1 LRPRRG
7 KALTL
12 AVVVALLLAAAG
24 VGAWWLVLRPRG
36 EPGPVAEAY
45 LDAWERADWAA
56 MQRLV
61 AAPPPDFAAQHQ
73 RVLTALQVRRPAL
86 TPGPVR
92 SDGDHAEAAFT
103 ATLDLRGLGSWS
115 YQGSLRL
122 VRRDRR
128 TWRVDWSPAAIHP
141 ALAPGKRLVRS
152 RTWPARA
159 EILASDGSRLASAG
173 KEVLVG
179 LVGGRI
185 KDRAQVG
192 HALVDT
198 AGADQALVSR
208 LLDQARQVPNQFLP
222 VLSLPDARYQQIRA
236 VIHPVPGLSFQERD
250 GRGGGGPASAALL
263 VGRLGD
269 ATAEDLKELGAPY
282 QAGDRVGHGG
292 FEQSFERQLAGA
304 PGGEVRLVTQ
314 PAAGTAPAQ
323 DAAAG
328 QVLHSFP
335 AKQGSPVHA
344 TIDPRVQ
351 RAAEKAFAGVGK
363 PGALVA
369 LKPSTGE
376 VRAAVN
382 WPLGSAFNRALIGRY
397 PPGST
402 FKVVTAAALLGGGL
416 QPGDRVTCP
425 KQAQVGGR
433 TFHNFEG
440 EVLGAIDFTK
450 AFADSCNT
458 AFVQLAD
465 RRLDGAKLAAAAK
478 GFGFEA
484 EPSAG
489 LPAITGR
496 FPTPG
501 DDADLAAAAIG
512 QGRVVVSPLL
522 MAGVSGAVDNGTWRP
537 PRLAAEAKPSEPRPL
552 DPRVAASL
560 RGLMRAVVRD
570 GTAAPAHLPG
580 GTAGKTGTAEFG
592 TGDPLPTHAWFI
604 GFRGDLAFAV
614 VVDGG
619 GVGGRV
625 AAPIATRFLTVLGQ

>member
-1 LRPRRG
+1 V
-7 KALTL
+7 AL
-12 AVVVALLLAAAG
+12 AVTVALLLVAAG
-24 VGAWWLVLRPRG
+24 AGTWWLVLRPRG
-36 EPGPVAEAY
+36 EPGPVAAAY
-45 LDAWERADWAA
+45 LDAWERGDWAA

-73 RVLTALQVRRPAL
+73 RVLASLQVRGTVL
-86 TPGPVR
+86 TPGTVR
-92 SDGDHAEAAFT
+92 SDGDHADAAFT
-103 ATLDLRGLGSWS
+103 ARLDLRGLGSWT

-122 VRRDRR
+122 VRHDRR
-128 TWRVDWSPAAIHP
+128 TWLVDWSPAAIHP

-152 RTWPARA
+152 RSWPERA
-159 EILASDGSRLASAG
+159 EILASDGSPLAAAG
-173 KEVLVG
+173 DEVVVG
-179 LVGGRI
+179 VVGSRV
-185 KDRAQVG
+185 KDRGQVG
-192 HALVDT
+192 RALVDT
-198 AGADQALVSR
+198 AGADQAQVSR
-208 LLDQARQVPNQFLP
+208 LLDQAARTPGQFLP
-222 VLSLPDARYQQIRA
+222 VLSLPKDRYLQIRA
-236 VIHPVPGLSFQERD
+236 TVHPVPGLSFQERS
-250 GRGGGGPASAALL
+250 GRRAAGPASTALL
-263 VGRLGD
+263 VGRVGD

-282 QAGDRVGHGG
+282 QPGDRVGHGG
-292 FEQSFERQLAGA
+292 FEQAFERQLAGT

-314 PAAGTAPAQ
+314 PAGGAAPGQ
-323 DAAAG
+323 DDATG

-335 AKQGSPVHA
+335 AKRGSPVHT

-351 RAAEKAFAGVGK
+351 RAAEQALTGVGK
-363 PGALVA
+363 PAALVA
-369 LKPSTGE
+369 MKPSTGE

-382 WPLGSAFNRALIGRY
+382 WPLGGTFNRALIGRY

-416 QPGDRVTCP
+416 QPDDQVTCP
-425 KQAQVGGR
+425 QKAVVGGR
-433 TFHNFEG
+433 SFRNFEG
-440 EVLGAIDFTK
+440 EVLGAISFTK

-465 RRLDGAKLAAAAK
+465 RRLDGAKLAAAAERF
-478 GFGFEA
+478 GFGA

-501 DDADLAAAAIG
+501 DDAELAAAAIG

-522 MAGVSGAVDNGTWRP
+522 MAGVAGAVDAGTWRP
-537 PRLAAEAKPSEPRPL
+537 PRLAAEAKTAEPRPL
-552 DPRVAASL
+552 DPRVAAGL
-560 RGLMRAVVRD
+560 RGLMRAVVRE
-570 GTAAPAHLPG
+570 GTAAPARLPG

-604 GFRGDLAFAV
+604 GFRGDLALAV

-625 AAPIATRFLTVLGQ
+625 AAPIAARFLGALG

>member
-1 LRPRRG
+1 MRPRRS
-7 KALTL
+7 KALAL
-12 AVVVALLLAAAG
+12 VVAVALLLVAAG
-24 VGAWWLVLRPRG
+24 VGTWWLVLRPRG

-73 RVLTALQVRRPAL
+73 RVLTALQVTRPVL

-92 SDGDHAEAAFT
+92 ADGDRADAAFT
-103 ATLDLRGLGSWS
+103 ARLDLRGLGAWT
-115 YQGSLRL
+115 YQGTLHL
-122 VRRDRR
+122 ARRDRR
-128 TWRVDWSPAAIHP
+128 TWLVDWSPAAIHP
-141 ALAPGKRLVRS
+141 ALGPGKRLVRS

-173 KEVLVG
+173 KEILIGVVG
-179 LVGGRI
+179 SRV
-185 KDRAQVG
+185 KDRAVVG
-192 HALVDT
+192 RALLDS

-208 LLDQARQVPNQFLP
+208 VLDQARRTPGQLVP
-222 VLSLPDARYQQIRA
+222 VLSLPEARYQEIRES
-236 VIHPVPGLSFQERD
+236 IHPVPGLSFLERS
-250 GRGGGGPASAALL
+250 GRRSSGPASTALL
-263 VGRLGD
+263 VGQLGD

-292 FEQSFERQLAGA
+292 FERAFERQLAGT
-304 PGGEVRLVTQ
+304 PGGEVRVVSQ
-314 PAAGTAPAQ
+314 PAGGAAPAQ
-323 DAAAG
+323 DADAG

-335 AKQGSPVHA
+335 AKEGSPVH
-344 TIDPRVQ
+344 TTLDPRVV
-351 RAAEKAFAGVGK
+351 RAAEKALTGVGK
-363 PGALVA
+363 PAALVA
-369 LKPSTGE
+369 LEPSTGE

-382 WPLGSAFNRALIGRY
+382 WPLGSSFNRALIGRY

-416 QPGDRVTCP
+416 RPGDRITCP
-425 KQAQVGGR
+425 QQAAVGGR

-440 EVLGAIDFTK
+440 EVLGAISFTK

-465 RRLDGAKLAAAAK
+465 RRLDGAKLAAAAE
-478 GFGFEA
+478 GFGFGA

-496 FPTPG
+496 FPVPG
-501 DDADLAAAAIG
+501 DDAELAAAAIG
-512 QGRVVVSPLL
+512 QGRVVVSPML
-522 MAGVSGAVDNGTWRP
+522 MAGVAGAVQNGTWRP
-537 PRLAAEAKPSEPRPL
+537 ARLAAEAKPAEPRPL

-560 RGLMRAVVRD
+560 RGLMGAVVRE
-570 GTAAPAHLPG
+570 GTAAPARLPG

-604 GFRGDLAFAV
+604 GFRGNLAFAV

-625 AAPIATRFLTVLGQ
+625 AAPVAARFLNALG

>member
-7 KALTL
+7 KALAL
-12 AVVVALLLAAAG
+12 AVVVALLLGAAG
-24 VGAWWLVLRPRG
+24 VGTWWLVLRPRG
-36 EPGPVAEAY
+36 EPGPVAAAY

-73 RVLTALQVRRPAL
+73 RVLTALQVRRPVL
-86 TPGPVR
+86 TPGPVH
-92 SDGDHAEAAFT
+92 SDGDHAEAAFS
-103 ATLDLRGLGSWS
+103 ARLDLRGLGPWT

-128 TWRVDWSPAAIHP
+128 HWLVDWSPAAIHP
-141 ALAPGKRLVRS
+141 ALAAGKRLVRS
-152 RTWPARA
+152 RSWPARA

-179 LVGGRI
+179 LVGSRI

-208 LLDQARQVPNQFLP
+208 LLDQAQRTPGQFLP
-222 VLSLPDARYQQIRA
+222 VLSLPEARYQQIRE
-236 VIHPVPGLSFQERD
+236 VIHPVPGLSFQERG
-250 GRGGGGPASAALL
+250 GRSSSGPASAALL
-263 VGRLGD
+263 VGQLGD
-269 ATAEDLKELGAPY
+269 ATADDLKALGAPY

-292 FEQSFERQLAGA
+292 FEQSFERQLAGT
-304 PGGEVRLVTQ
+304 PSGEVRLVTQ
-314 PAAGTAPAQ
+314 PAAGSAPAQ
-323 DAAAG
+323 DADAG

-335 AKQGSPVHA
+335 ARQGSPVHA

-351 RAAEKAFAGVGK
+351 RAAEKALAGVGK

-382 WPLGSAFNRALIGRY
+382 WPLGSSFNRALIGRY

-416 QPGDRVTCP
+416 QPNDQVTCP
-425 KQAQVGGR
+425 QKAVVGGR
-433 TFHNFEG
+433 PFRNFEG
-440 EVLGAIDFTK
+440 EVLGAISFSK

-465 RRLDGAKLAAAAK
+465 RRLDGAKLAAAAQR
-478 GFGFEA
+478 FGFEA

-489 LPAITGR
+489 LPAITSR

-501 DDADLAAAAIG
+501 DDAELAAAAIG

-522 MAGVSGAVDNGTWRP
+522 MAGVAGAVQNGTWHP
-537 PRLAAEAKPSEPRPL
+537 PRLAAEAKASEARPL

-560 RGLMRAVVRD
+560 RGLMRAVVRE

-592 TGDPLPTHAWFI
+592 TGNPLPTHAWFI

-625 AAPIATRFLTVLGQ
+625 AAPIASRFLNALG